1 MDLSL
6 GKIFMSKKTFL
17 QKFRWIF
24 TVSQRFSRI
33 DRKGRSAVTSKLAT
47 AGIAVGVMTL
57 IVVMS
62 IMNGF
67 QLSFIDSIQE
77 ISSYHLRIYNLPKD
91 EKSHL
96 FEFCKKNK
104 NIKSCTDFL
113 EAQSILTSEKGFES
127 AAILR
132 AINPKVY
139 EDDEGFYKEL
149 RILQG
154 DFNLSKSGNIV
165 LGSRLASELGVR
177 IGQNVNLLVLS
188 GSSDVELFSQDRIF
202 TVTGIFSCGYAEI
215 NSSFAFISLEDG
227 FKYFGKESEEI
238 FGIKIKNV
246 NHDIFVANILEKE
259 FSNAKIESWRTY
271 NKSFFGTLKIEK
283 NMLLL
288 LVTLIFVVVAINIYN
303 GMRRLVF
310 ERKSEI
316 AIFAALGAPSSE
328 IKMIFIV
335 KGIFTGLIG
344 SVIGVVLGV
353 LISMNSDIVF
363 MAASKIMYAFQYL
376 FTAIFN
382 HENLLYISENSSYIL
397 YSTIPAR
404 IKFGE
409 VFFIALFGFI
419 SPLIACWAASKNVL
433 KLTIAEVLHN
443 E

>member
-1 MDLSL
+1 MF
-6 GKIFMSKKTFL
+6 GKKIMIKKTLL

-24 TVSQRFSRI
+24 LVSKRFSRV

-47 AGIAVGVMTL
+47 SGIAVGVMTL

-77 ISSYHLRIYNLPKD
+77 ISSYHLRVYNLPEN
-91 EKSHL
+91 EKSD
-96 FEFCKKNK
+96 FYKFCDENK
-104 NIKSCTDFL
+104 NIKSCTEFL
-113 EAQSILTSEKGFES
+113 EAQTILASEKGTES
-127 AAILR
+127 VSILR
-132 AINPKVY
+132 AINPNVY
-139 EDDEGFYKEL
+139 NTDSGFYKEVKM
-149 RILQG
+149 LQG
-154 DFNLSKSGNIV
+154 KFDISNSGSII
-165 LGSRLASELGVR
+165 LGSRLARDLGVR
-177 IGQNVNLLVLS
+177 LGQKVNLLVLS
-188 GSSDVELFSQDRIF
+188 GSSDVDLFSQDRIF
-202 TVTGIFSCGYAEI
+202 TVVGIFTCGYAEI
-215 NSSFAFISLEDG
+215 NSSFAFINIEDG
-227 FKYFGKESEEI
+227 FKYFGKETQDVL
-238 FGIKIKNV
+238 GVKIQNV
-246 NHDIFVANILEKE
+246 NHDVYAQNILKKA
-259 FSNAKIESWRTY
+259 FPNANIESWRTY
-271 NKSFFGTLKIEK
+271 NKSFFGTLRVEK

-288 LVTLIFVVVAINIYN
+288 LVALIFVVVAINIYN

-328 IKMIFIV
+328 IKAIFIM
-335 KGIFTGLIG
+335 KGFFTGLIG
-344 SVIGVVLGV
+344 SAIGVILGI
-353 LISMNSDIVF
+353 LISKNSDIVF

-382 HENLLYISENSSYIL
+382 HKNLAYVSENSSYIL

-404 IKFGE
+404 IQSGE
-409 VFFIALFGFI
+409 VFFIALFGFV

>member
-1 MDLSL
+1 M
-6 GKIFMSKKTFL
+6 IKKNLL

-24 TVSQRFSRI
+24 LVSKRFSRV
-33 DRKGRSAVTSKLAT
+33 DRKGRSAATSKLAT

-77 ISSYHLRIYNLPKD
+77 ISSYHLRVYNLPEN
-91 EKSHL
+91 EKSD
-96 FEFCKKNK
+96 FYKFCDENK
-104 NIKSCTDFL
+104 NIKSCTEFL
-113 EAQSILTSEKGFES
+113 EAQTILASEKGTES
-127 AAILR
+127 VSILR
-132 AINPKVY
+132 AINPNVY
-139 EDDEGFYKEL
+139 NTDSGFYKEVKM
-149 RILQG
+149 LQG
-154 DFNLSKSGNIV
+154 KFDISNSGSII
-165 LGSRLASELGVR
+165 LGNRLARDLGVR
-177 IGQNVNLLVLS
+177 LGQKVNLLVLS
-188 GSSDVELFSQDRIF
+188 GSSDVDLFSQDRIF
-202 TVTGIFSCGYAEI
+202 TVVGIFTCGYAEI
-215 NSSFAFISLEDG
+215 NSSFAFINIEDG
-227 FKYFGKESEEI
+227 FKYFGKETQNVL
-238 FGIKIKNV
+238 GVKIQNV
-246 NHDIFVANILEKE
+246 NHDVYAQNILKKV
-259 FSNAKIESWRTY
+259 FPSANIESWRSY
-271 NKSFFGTLKIEK
+271 NKSFFGTLRVEK

-288 LVTLIFVVVAINIYN
+288 LVALIFVVVAINIYN

-328 IKMIFIV
+328 IKSIFIM
-335 KGIFTGLIG
+335 KGFLTGLIG
-344 SVIGVVLGV
+344 SAIGVVLGI
-353 LISMNSDIVF
+353 LISKNSDIVF

-382 HENLLYISENSSYIL
+382 HENLAYVSENSSYIL

-404 IKFGE
+404 IQSGE

>member
-1 MDLSL
+1 M
-6 GKIFMSKKTFL
+6 IKKNLL

-24 TVSQRFSRI
+24 LVSKRFSRV
-33 DRKGRSAVTSKLAT
+33 DRKGRSAATSKLAT

-77 ISSYHLRIYNLPKD
+77 ISSYHLRVYNLPEN
-91 EKSHL
+91 EKSD
-96 FEFCKKNK
+96 FYKFCDENK
-104 NIKSCTDFL
+104 NIKSCTEFL
-113 EAQSILTSEKGFES
+113 EAQTILASEKGTES
-127 AAILR
+127 VSILR
-132 AINPKVY
+132 AINPNVY
-139 EDDEGFYKEL
+139 NTDSGFYKEVKM
-149 RILQG
+149 LQG
-154 DFNLSKSGNIV
+154 KFDISNSGSII
-165 LGSRLASELGVR
+165 LGNRLAHDLGVR
-177 IGQNVNLLVLS
+177 LGQKVNLLVLS
-188 GSSDVELFSQDRIF
+188 GSSDVDLFSQDRIF
-202 TVTGIFSCGYAEI
+202 TVVGIFTCGYAEI
-215 NSSFAFISLEDG
+215 NSSFAFINIEDG
-227 FKYFGKESEEI
+227 FKYFGKETQNVL
-238 FGIKIKNV
+238 GVKIQNV
-246 NHDIFVANILEKE
+246 NHDVYAQNILKKV
-259 FSNAKIESWRTY
+259 FPSANIESWRSY
-271 NKSFFGTLKIEK
+271 NKSFFGTLRVEK

-288 LVTLIFVVVAINIYN
+288 LVALIFVVVAINIYN

-328 IKMIFIV
+328 IKSIFIM
-335 KGIFTGLIG
+335 KGFLTGLIG
-344 SVIGVVLGV
+344 SAIGVVLGI
-353 LISMNSDIVF
+353 LISKNSDIVF

-382 HENLLYISENSSYIL
+382 HENLAYVSENSSYIL

-404 IKFGE
+404 IQSGE

>member
-1 MDLSL
+1 M
-6 GKIFMSKKTFL
+6 IKKNLL

-24 TVSQRFSRI
+24 LVSKRFSRV
-33 DRKGRSAVTSKLAT
+33 DRKGRSAATSKLAT

-77 ISSYHLRIYNLPKD
+77 ISSYHLRVYNLPEN
-91 EKSHL
+91 EKSD
-96 FEFCKKNK
+96 FYKFCDENK
-104 NIKSCTDFL
+104 NIKSCTEFL
-113 EAQSILTSEKGFES
+113 EAQTILASEKGTES
-127 AAILR
+127 VSILR
-132 AINPKVY
+132 AINPNVY
-139 EDDEGFYKEL
+139 NTDSGFYKEVKM
-149 RILQG
+149 LQG
-154 DFNLSKSGNIV
+154 KFDISNSGSII
-165 LGSRLASELGVR
+165 LGNRLARDLGVR
-177 IGQNVNLLVLS
+177 LGQKVNLLVLS
-188 GSSDVELFSQDRIF
+188 GSSDVDLFSQDRIF
-202 TVTGIFSCGYAEI
+202 TVVGIFTCGYAEI
-215 NSSFAFISLEDG
+215 NSSFAFINIEDG
-227 FKYFGKESEEI
+227 FKYFGKETQNVL
-238 FGIKIKNV
+238 GVKIQNV
-246 NHDIFVANILEKE
+246 NHDVYAQNILKKV
-259 FSNAKIESWRTY
+259 FPSANIESWRSY
-271 NKSFFGTLKIEK
+271 NKSFFGTLRVEK

-288 LVTLIFVVVAINIYN
+288 LVALIFVVVAINIYN

-328 IKMIFIV
+328 IKSIFIM
-335 KGIFTGLIG
+335 KGFLTGLIG
-344 SVIGVVLGV
+344 SAIGVVLGI
-353 LISMNSDIVF
+353 LISKNSDIVF
-363 MAASKIMYAFQYL
+363 MAASKIMYVFQYL

-382 HENLLYISENSSYIL
+382 HENLAYVSENSSYIL

-404 IKFGE
+404 IQSGE

>member
-1 MDLSL
+1 M
-6 GKIFMSKKTFL
+6 IKKNLL

-24 TVSQRFSRI
+24 LVSKRFSRV
-33 DRKGRSAVTSKLAT
+33 DRKGRSAATSKLAT

-77 ISSYHLRIYNLPKD
+77 ISSYHLRVYNLPEN
-91 EKSHL
+91 EKSD
-96 FEFCKKNK
+96 FYKFCDENK
-104 NIKSCTDFL
+104 NIKSCTEFL
-113 EAQSILTSEKGFES
+113 EAQTILASEKGTES
-127 AAILR
+127 VSILR
-132 AINPKVY
+132 AINPNVY
-139 EDDEGFYKEL
+139 NTDSGFYKEVKM
-149 RILQG
+149 LQG
-154 DFNLSKSGNIV
+154 KFDISNSGSII
-165 LGSRLASELGVR
+165 LGNRLAHDLGVR
-177 IGQNVNLLVLS
+177 LGQKVNLLVLS
-188 GSSDVELFSQDRIF
+188 GSSDVDLFSQDRIF
-202 TVTGIFSCGYAEI
+202 TVVGIFTCGYAEI
-215 NSSFAFISLEDG
+215 NSSFAFINIEDG
-227 FKYFGKESEEI
+227 FKYFGKETQNVL
-238 FGIKIKNV
+238 GVKIQNV
-246 NHDIFVANILEKE
+246 NHDVYAQNILKKV
-259 FSNAKIESWRTY
+259 FPSANIESWRSY
-271 NKSFFGTLKIEK
+271 NKSFFGTLRVEK

-288 LVTLIFVVVAINIYN
+288 LVALIFVVVAINIYN

-328 IKMIFIV
+328 IKSIFIM
-335 KGIFTGLIG
+335 KGFLTGLIG
-344 SVIGVVLGV
+344 SAIGVVLGI
-353 LISMNSDIVF
+353 LISKNSDIVF
-363 MAASKIMYAFQYL
+363 MAASKIMYVFQYL

-382 HENLLYISENSSYIL
+382 HENLAYVSENSSYIL

-404 IKFGE
+404 IQSGE

>member
-1 MDLSL
+1 M
-6 GKIFMSKKTFL
+6 IKKNLL

-24 TVSQRFSRI
+24 LVSKRFSRV
-33 DRKGRSAVTSKLAT
+33 DRKGRSAATSKLAT

-77 ISSYHLRIYNLPKD
+77 ISSYHLRVYNLPEN
-91 EKSHL
+91 EKSD
-96 FEFCKKNK
+96 FYKFCDENK
-104 NIKSCTDFL
+104 NIKSCTEFL
-113 EAQSILTSEKGFES
+113 EAQTILASEKGTES
-127 AAILR
+127 VSILR
-132 AINPKVY
+132 AINPNVY
-139 EDDEGFYKEL
+139 NTDSGFYKEVKM
-149 RILQG
+149 LQG
-154 DFNLSKSGNIV
+154 KFDISNSGSII
-165 LGSRLASELGVR
+165 LGNRLARDLGVR
-177 IGQNVNLLVLS
+177 LGQKVNLLVLS
-188 GSSDVELFSQDRIF
+188 GSSDVDLFSQDRIF
-202 TVTGIFSCGYAEI
+202 TVVGIFTCGYAEI
-215 NSSFAFISLEDG
+215 NSSFAFINIEDG
-227 FKYFGKESEEI
+227 FKYFGKETQNVL
-238 FGIKIKNV
+238 GVKIQNV
-246 NHDIFVANILEKE
+246 NHDVYAQNILKKV
-259 FSNAKIESWRTY
+259 FPSANIESWRSY
-271 NKSFFGTLKIEK
+271 NKSFFGTLRVEK

-288 LVTLIFVVVAINIYN
+288 LVALIFVVVAINIYN

-328 IKMIFIV
+328 IKAIFIM
-335 KGIFTGLIG
+335 KGFLTGLIG
-344 SVIGVVLGV
+344 SAIGVVLGI
-353 LISMNSDIVF
+353 LISKNSDIVF

-382 HENLLYISENSSYIL
+382 HENLAYVSENSSYIL

-404 IKFGE
+404 IQSGE